1 MPQHGRI
8 ILLSGKS
15 GSGKTTLCLKLI
27 EKLKAK
33 SFQVSGVVCPPEFNG
48 TKKTGIALLDLR
60 SGEKRALAQLTTP
73 GSRGLQTHKW
83 QFNEDT
89 IGWGNEKLANSVP
102 CDVLV
107 IDELG
112 PLEFERGLGFLNGFT
127 AVESKMYQWAVVVI
141 RPSLLENAITRWPSG
156 QVMVVTPESR
166 DTLADE
172 LVNHLSSNKY
182 IL

>member
-8 ILLSGKS
+8 ILLSGAS
-15 GSGKTTLCLKLI
+15 GSGKTTLCLKVI

-33 SFQVSGVVCPPEFNG
+33 SFLVNGVVSPPEFDG
-48 TKKTGIALLDLR
+48 RTKTGIALLDLL
-60 SGEKRALAQLTTP
+60 SGEKRVLAQLRTP
-73 GSRGLQTHKW
+73 ESKGVQTHKW
-83 QFNEDT
+83 HFNEEVT
-89 IGWGNEKLANSVP
+89 RWGNEKLANSVP

-141 RPSLLENAITRWPSG
+141 RPSLLEKAIFRWPSG
-156 QVMVVTPESR
+156 QVVVVTPESR
-166 DTLADE
+166 GALVDD
-172 LVNHLSSNKY
+172 LVNLLSK
-182 IL
+182 